1 MLENNE
7 RFNVLLSKV
16 FGINKNSIN
25 NETSPNN
32 VDSWDSFRTLKMISK
47 LEDEFRIKLDLKEVI
62 LIKNVKDIKTL
73 LAIKGV
79 EIDL

>member
-7 RFNVLLSKV
+7 RLNVLLSQV

>member
-7 RFNVLLSKV
+7 RFNVLLSQV
-16 FGINKNSIN
+16 FGINKKNIN

-32 VDSWDSFRTLKMISK
+32 VDSLDSFRTLKMISK